1 MRARVRIR
9 VYGLV
14 QGVGFRAWV
23 VRRATSM
30 GIDGYVR
37 NEADG
42 TVLVEAE
49 GEREALERLVEQ
61 CRRGPPAARVERV
74 EVEWGESIGEFRGFE
89 VRW

>member
-23 VRRATSM
+23 ARKATSM